1 MRVSVL
7 VLLLGMSLL
16 GQNNDTILGQWNC
29 TFVERTLVQTGA
41 SIRTLQHKN
50 IILEIRSDKTASYK
64 TTIDGVIEGQWS
76 GDAKKLT
83 IQTDTSAVI
92 TGKLDKQTL
101 KMKGSEPGPQRE
113 TIIATEWTCK
123 RP

>member
-1 MRVSVL
+1 MSIARMTLS
-7 VLLLGMSLL
+7 SLL
-16 GQNNDTILGQWNC
+16 FGMTALAQSTDAILGKWNC
-29 TFVERTLVQTGA
+29 TFVERTLVPTGA
-41 SIRTLQHKN
+41 AIRTLQHKN
-50 IILEIRSDKTASYK
+50 IILELKPDKTANYLEA
-64 TTIDGVIEGQWS
+64 IGHWS

-83 IQTDTSAVI
+83 IETDTLARIS
-92 TGKLDKQTL
+92 GKLDKQTL

>member
-1 MRVSVL
+1 MAIARMTLLILLAGMSVL
-7 VLLLGMSLL
+7 SQGS
-16 GQNNDTILGQWNC
+16 NAILGKWNC
-29 TFVERTLVQTGA
+29 TFVERTLAQTGA

-50 IILEIRSDKTASYK
+50 IILELKPDKTANYLEA
-64 TTIDGVIEGQWS
+64 IGHWS
-76 GDAKKLT
+76 GDAQKLS
-83 IQTDTSAVI
+83 IETDTLARIS
-92 TGKLDKQTL
+92 GKLDNQTL